1 MGRTKRPSATVGIG
15 GAGRRGLP
23 QQTQDIRRARREGR
37 TDMRACFAHYPQ
49 CTDHLGKGK

>member
-23 QQTQDIRRARREGR
+23 QQTQDIRKARREGR
-37 TDMRACFAHYPQ
+37 ADMRACFAYYPQ